1 MLNILLS
8 QAEWTQIGLIIAWGV
23 LLVLTVVVEAY
34 SVELV
39 SIWFSLGAL
48 VALILAIIN
57 VDIWIQFLVFTLVSI
72 VSLIFGRML
81 FKKLLLK
88 STNEPSNAERLIGQ
102 IVVLITPVDSLNH
115 GSGKLGDVMWTV
127 AVHGDEKFDI
137 GDKCIIDAIEGN
149 KLIVSRKEN

>member
-81 FKKLLLK
+81 FKKLFVEEYK
-88 STNEPSNAERLIGQ
+88 
-102 IVVLITPVDSLNH
+102 
-115 GSGKLGDVMWTV
+115 
-127 AVHGDEKFDI
+127 
-137 GDKCIIDAIEGN
+137 
-149 KLIVSRKEN
+149 